1 MAPIRL
7 GQRAWPL
14 AAVVLSQRCSAVFAG
29 PFIFPTA
36 VTIKRY
42 TWLFILLAGIT
53 FAPGCGPAGSSKEM
67 KDLQAR
73 LDLVQCLGEIQRSER
88 VTQPAI
94 DGITAYAESITI
106 DEDSRQQ
113 LLTLSD
119 ELFRNRKSAEKIIEL
134 TQAMMHLVPLPEKYA
149 KAYGL

>member
-1 MAPIRL
+1 M
-7 GQRAWPL
+7 
-14 AAVVLSQRCSAVFAG
+14 
-29 PFIFPTA
+29 
-36 VTIKRY
+36 KRY

-94 DGITAYAESITI
+94 DGITAYAETITI

-119 ELFRNRKSAEKIIEL
+119 ELFRNRKSVEKITEL